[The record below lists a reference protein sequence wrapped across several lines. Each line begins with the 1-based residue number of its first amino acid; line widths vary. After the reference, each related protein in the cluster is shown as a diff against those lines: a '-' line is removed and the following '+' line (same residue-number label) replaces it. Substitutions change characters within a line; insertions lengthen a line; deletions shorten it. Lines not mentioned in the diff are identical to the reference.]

1 MSVATHNT
9 IQLLDA
15 SRSILDRCHSDKTK
29 PSGTIRLLK
38 ECVRQRENKNG
49 DGANSLVINNGNF
62 FNSSKS
68 TEFLIEVSLL
78 GSDAEAENPK
88 YIRGIGRLLG
98 HVSKTKKKIT
108 ISD

>member
-38 ECVRQRENKNG
+38 EFVMLDKGKIKKG
-49 DGANSLVINNGNF
+49 DGANSLVINNGDF

-68 TEFLIEVSLL
+68 TEFLIQVSFL
-78 GSDAEAENPK
+78 GSDAEAEHPK
-88 YIRGIGRLLG
+88 YIRRIGRLLG
-98 HVSKTKKKIT
+98 HVSKTKNR
-108 ISD
+108 